1 MSFLSLW
8 KRIFGK
14 DSKSPR
20 EQFKESYRKG
30 LIRKIKPKSHQE
42 GYHDEEG
49 VYEGVIAPGE
59 TVLADKEGEVVL
71 PKYKPADHLP
81 DSLSEAEVIDIKAK
95 RARTAKGRY
104 KADDESTPD
113 VNEAWESGKSPKK
126 KGKNKKKK

>member
-30 LIRKIKPKSHQE
+30 LIRKIKPESYQE

-49 VYEGVIAPGE
+49 VYEEVIAP
-59 TVLADKEGEVVL
+59 DKEGEVVL

-81 DSLSEAEVIDIKAK
+81 ESLSEAEVTDIKIE

-104 KADDESTPD
+104 KADDKSTPD
-113 VNEAWESGKSPKK
+113 VDEAWKGGKAPKK